1 MASCKV
7 LQDIPLRAQLRP
19 LTGFPFQDIR
29 LTMIRGKG
37 MKYLGEFQKS
47 ECESRR
53 QRIPCFLGDVLLK
66 CGVFRRFGLMSSKF
80 RSVL

>member
-1 MASCKV
+1 MTSCKV

-29 LTMIRGKG
+29 LTMIRSKG
-37 MKYLGEFQKS
+37 MKFLTDFQKS

-53 QRIPCFLGDVLLK
+53 QRIMYFFGDVLL
-66 CGVFRRFGLMSSKF
+66 
-80 RSVL
+80 

>member
-1 MASCKV
+1 MTSCKV

-53 QRIPCFLGDVLLK
+53 QRIPHFFGDDVLN
-66 CGVFRRFGLMSSKF
+66 VQFFY
-80 RSVL
+80 V

>member
-1 MASCKV
+1 MTSCKV

-37 MKYLGEFQKS
+37 MKFLTDFQKS

-53 QRIPCFLGDVLLK
+53 HRIPCFFGDVVLK
-66 CGVFRRFGLMSSKF
+66 WCIFF
-80 RSVL
+80 VLGPCRHSFA